1 MKKILIALAFVLAS
15 GQGLAAGGGGD
26 MMAANPDVTN
36 EASLQNGAKLFV
48 NYCLGCH
55 SMKYMRYSRLSQD
68 LNIPESVV
76 EEQLIFSDE
85 QKIGDTMTNAM
96 AAEMAEKW
104 FGAAPP
110 DLSLTARVRGADWI
124 YTYLNTFY
132 RDEERSLGVNN
143 LVLPNAS
150 MPHVLARLQGV
161 PEPVLEEVDSGGESK
176 LAVVDVSTPE
186 GAGTLSE
193 KAYHELTRDITNFM
207 VYAAEPV
214 QAERERLGV
223 YVILFLVVL
232 TFILYLLKRE
242 FWKDVH

>member
-1 MKKILIALAFVLAS
+1 MRRLLIAIVFAVAS
-15 GQGLAAGGGGD
+15 GQGLAAGGGGGL
-26 MMAANPDVTN
+26 MAAHPDVTDK
-36 EASLQNGAKLFV
+36 ASLQNGAKLFV

-55 SMKYMRYSRLSQD
+55 SMKYMRYSRLADD
-68 LNIPESVV
+68 LEIPESVV
-76 EEQLIFSDE
+76 EQKLIFDPE
-85 QKIGDTMTNAM
+85 QQIGDTMTNAM
-96 AAEMAEKW
+96 PAEMAQQW

-132 RDEERSLGVNN
+132 RDDEQSWGVNN
-143 LVLPNAS
+143 LTLPNAS
-150 MPHVLARLQGV
+150 MPHVLWRLQGV
-161 PEPVLEEVDSGGESK
+161 PEPVLEEVKAGGSSK
-176 LAVVDVSTPE
+176 LAVVGVHTPE

-193 KAYHELTRDITNFM
+193 EEYHELTRDITNFM

-223 YVILFLVVL
+223 YVLLFLVVL

-242 FWKDVH
+242 YWKDVH